1 MPKANIKDNK
11 KMNEWCLNL
20 QEKMNKLSS
29 MSEEHKV
36 EFKNN
41 EVCYSMATYGVE
53 VCSTRFDES
62 FLTSKEYK
70 KLKNTLMRLRLCLEK
85 RAMSKKALKR

>member
-1 MPKANIKDNK
+1 
-11 KMNEWCLNL
+11 
-20 QEKMNKLSS
+20 MNKLSS

-53 VCSTRFDES
+53 VSSTRFDES
-62 FLTSKEYK
+62 FFASKDYK
-70 KLKNTLMRLRLCLEK
+70 KIENILTRLRLCLE
-85 RAMSKKALKR
+85 RRVISKKALKRQKPQTFLL